1 MPKVLSENEER
12 SRRVVTHEDDGMAEV
27 MADRYRGPAGH
38 FSGLPEEGDM
48 DDGELRSHKQRAQNF
63 VPAKSI
69 EGWIIIVTGVQ
80 EEAQEEDIYDAFDE
94 FGEIKNLHLN
104 LDRRTGYVKGYA
116 FVEFEEKKQAEA
128 AIVAMNGAKILDKT
142 IRCEWAF
149 MKAPR
154 RNAA

>member
-1 MPKVLSENEER
+1 MPKPEEDR
-12 SRRVVTHEDDGMAEV
+12 AARRVVTRDDDGMAEL
-27 MADRYRGPAGH
+27 MAGRYAGEAGQ
-38 FSGLPEEGDM
+38 FSGLPDEGDM
-48 DDGELRSHKQRAQNF
+48 DDGENAAARSKRRQSF

-80 EEAQEEDIYDAFDE
+80 EEAQEEDIHDAFE
-94 FGEIKNLHLN
+94 EYGTIKNLHLN

-116 FVEFEEKKQAEA
+116 FVEYEEKREAEA
-128 AIVAMNGAKILDKT
+128 AIAGMNGKKLLGKT
-142 IRCEWAF
+142 VRCEWAF